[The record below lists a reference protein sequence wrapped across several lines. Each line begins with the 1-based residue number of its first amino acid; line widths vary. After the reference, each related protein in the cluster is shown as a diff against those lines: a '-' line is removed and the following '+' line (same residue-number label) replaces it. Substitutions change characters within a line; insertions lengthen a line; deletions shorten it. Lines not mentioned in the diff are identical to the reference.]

1 MWYDYNKYDPFYGV
15 EKTIL
20 QEIEKERR
28 KQEESDERW
37 VAIQACRKYEE
48 EQDKARRAKG

>member
-1 MWYDYNKYDPFYGV
+1 VWYDYNKYDPFYGV